1 MAESMFIHALY
12 HHNGILGKESLTSL
26 KNMYTVYAHLNICLP
41 YAFCHLLTIY
51 GSLLFSSRIVS
62 SINQFQETLE
72 RWCFVEC
79 LESALQ
85 KPAVA
90 ALNDLVA
97 SPDRDLFHKKLLEC
111 KSPYLPL
118 CDEMITISPV
128 VKKD

>member
-41 YAFCHLLTIY
+41 YDFCQLLTIY

-62 SINQFQETLE
+62 SINQYQETLE

-79 LESALQ
+79 LKSALQ
-85 KPAVA
+85 K
-90 ALNDLVA
+90 
-97 SPDRDLFHKKLLEC
+97 H
-111 KSPYLPL
+111 
-118 CDEMITISPV
+118 EMITISPV